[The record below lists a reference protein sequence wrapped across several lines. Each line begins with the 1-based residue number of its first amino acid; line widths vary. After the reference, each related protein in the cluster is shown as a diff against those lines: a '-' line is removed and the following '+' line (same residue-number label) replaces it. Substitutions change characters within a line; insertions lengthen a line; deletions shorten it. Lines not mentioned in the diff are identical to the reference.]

1 MYTKDELGYKKKI
14 RQKSKRPVFLT
25 LLCYLFVLYGFAE
38 IINSYVNTYQGMKT
52 FYPAFNSLMVVF
64 GFVAISG
71 IWSMEKWG
79 PISLSIVFPLKVLV
93 EIIFFDWDH
102 GKFTVEHLLEFSL
115 WLIVCVVA
123 YWYMPKMKTTQ

>member
-25 LLCYLFVLYGFAE
+25 LLCYLFVIYGFAE

-79 PISLSIVFPLKVLV
+79 PVSFSIVFPLKFLV
-93 EIIFFDWDH
+93 EIIFFDWAN
-102 GKFTVEHLLEFSL
+102 GRFTVEHMLEISL
-115 WLIVCVVA
+115 WLLVCVVA
-123 YWYMPKMKTTQ
+123 YWYMPKMKNTQ

>member
-1 MYTKDELGYKKKI
+1 MYIKDDLGYKKKVGK
-14 RQKSKRPVFLT
+14 KSKRPLLLT
-25 LLCYLFVLYGFAE
+25 ILCILFVLYGFAE

-79 PISLSIVFPLKVLV
+79 PISLSIVLPLKVIV
-93 EIIFFDWDH
+93 ELIFFDWEY
-102 GKFTVEHLLEFSL
+102 GKFTYEHILEIGL
-115 WLIVCVVA
+115 WLLVCVVA
-123 YWYMPKMKTTQ
+123 YWFLPNMKRTQ

>member
-25 LLCYLFVLYGFAE
+25 LLCYLFVICGFAE

-93 EIIFFDWDH
+93 EIVFFDWGQ
-102 GKFTVEHLLEFSL
+102 GKFTVEHLLEISL
-115 WLIVCVVA
+115 WLLVCAVA
-123 YWYMPKMKTTQ
+123 LWYMPKMKRSQ